1 MKSSTPGPGEIV
13 GGADEPFFLQTRK
26 QDRRALVELQGAVDS
41 STANEVTVALSRL
54 ADDDVD
60 ELVVDLTA
68 ATMADTAALGALVLA
83 QKEARRRQRDVV
95 LAGVGAETRRL
106 LELTGLDRT
115 FRVVAAGERL

>member
-1 MKSSTPGPGEIV
+1 M

-83 QKEARRRQRDVV
+83 QKEARRRHRDVV